1 MTWTTDESSI
11 KVVEVKSFVDK
22 NPTLYKKRAKAFAE
36 QGSITQSLKEY
47 DTAIKYSGNSVS
59 CCLSKLFF
67 CMGNNQTG
75 AATAALFKTLW
86 VIVWHK
92 LRPFWFW
99 IPLIGIILG
108 APLAIGIDLQL
119 ILEPLFRAIGIDFN
133 LEHFYYLLLAYIIP
147 LDFINVVSKSF
158 KLNRRKYTIHFLGA
172 LSVLL
177 GVNYLFNFVL
187 DVGDFVSLISV
198 IIQLGAM
205 IYMGVV
211 GIKMVMDI
219 VKYLSTKGNRLYID
233 EG

>member
-11 KVVEVKSFVDK
+11 KVVEVKTFVDK

-36 QGSITQSLKEY
+36 QGSFSQSLKEY
-47 DTAIKYSGNSVS
+47 DTAIKYSENSVF

-67 CMGNNQTG
+67 CLGNNQIG
-75 AATAALFKTLW
+75 AAIATLFKTIW

-99 IPLIGIILG
+99 PLLIGFSLMGLEKIGLDFGLLG
-108 APLAIGIDLQL
+108 PPFESVVSFFIAA
-119 ILEPLFRAIGIDFN
+119 
-133 LEHFYYLLLAYIIP
+133 
-147 LDFINVVSKSF
+147 DFINVVSKSF
-158 KLNRRKYTIHFLGA
+158 KLNRGKYTIHFLGA
-172 LSVLL
+172 MTILL
-177 GVNYLFNFVL
+177 GANWFLNKVYIPFVWNHPFGFSDLGDILF
-187 DVGDFVSLISV
+187 V
-198 IIQLGAM
+198 IIQIGAM

-211 GIKMVMDI
+211 AIKMLIDI

>member
-22 NPTLYKKRAKAFAE
+22 NPTLYKKRAVAFAE

-47 DTAIKYSGNSVS
+47 DTAIKYSENSVF

-67 CMGNNQTG
+67 CLGNNQIG
-75 AATAALFKTLW
+75 AAIAALFKTIW

-99 IPLIGIILG
+99 
-108 APLAIGIDLQL
+108 
-119 ILEPLFRAIGIDFN
+119 PLFIGFTLMG
-133 LEHFYYLLLAYIIP
+133 LEKIGLDLGLLLGP
-147 LDFINVVSKSF
+147 LFEEVVIYFISADFINVVSKSF
-158 KLNRRKYTIHFLGA
+158 KLNRGKYTIQFLGA
-172 LSVLL
+172 LFVLL
-177 GVNYLFNFVL
+177 GVNYLVNFAL
-187 DVGDFVSLISV
+187 DLGDFMGLISV

-211 GIKMVMDI
+211 AIKMLIDI

-233 EG
+233 ED